1 MGRLLKASTDELD
14 AKRKDILQLTADAT
28 DFEAIGKV
36 FDAMQV
42 LAKEVV
48 AKPNKAI
55 SDSEWV
61 PDHIR
66 TKFCKNLARMGSG
79 NDAKYRKSLP
89 NRKQQGAPSPPP
101 PRARRFALPRWVV
114 VFCLVKTSCVLLHF
128 RGPFWADFQNLMPIW
143 SGTRSGFEIVLFDFP
158 RLPTM
163 LDQVSRS
170 RSARKGKT
178 KLCRKPRRRKQK
190 AARKNRPR
198 RRMGKPRKVDGPK
211 KGKVEKLQDEPR
223 NHAKA

>member
-101 PRARRFALPRWVV
+101 PKGAALRAAPLGCCFLFGKDLLCFASFP
-114 VFCLVKTSCVLLHF
+114 
-128 RGPFWADFQNLMPIW
+128 MPIL
-143 SGTRSGFEIVLFDFP
+143 GRFPEFDADLVWDP
-158 RLPTM
+158 IRI
-163 LDQVSRS
+163 
-170 RSARKGKT
+170 
-178 KLCRKPRRRKQK
+178 
-190 AARKNRPR
+190 
-198 RRMGKPRKVDGPK
+198 
-211 KGKVEKLQDEPR
+211 
-223 NHAKA
+223 